1 MKPQYHDE
9 DSRLNIKFHRN
20 EICRSQEYEKKSLFI
35 WAQAIQEVYRCQ
47 PTSLASLKS
56 LAGEFAANI
65 DEENVRK
72 IVHNVKKRAAICRD

>member
-1 MKPQYHDE
+1 MKFAE
-9 DSRLNIKFHRN
+9 VKSM
-20 EICRSQEYEKKSLFI
+20 KKIHFSI

-56 LAGEFAANI
+56 LADEFAANI